1 MLFVL
6 FVFLL
11 VCNLIGMVPY
21 SFTVTSHLI
30 VTLALSLTVYI
41 GVTWILFRE
50 HGFHAL
56 SLFLPAGAPFALY
69 FLLIGIELI
78 SNVCCFHLIVFRNC
92 SGNYSG
98 LCVYNINMY
107 LSE

>member
-1 MLFVL
+1 MVFSNVGERGQGFFPMLFVL

-56 SLFLPAGAPFALY
+56 SLFLPQEHHLLY
-69 FLLIGIELI
+69 FFYGIELI
-78 SNVCCFHLIVFRNC
+78 SNV
-92 SGNYSG
+92 
-98 LCVYNINMY
+98 
-107 LSE
+107 E